1 MSTLN
6 PLTQIDFY
14 KSGHIF
20 QYPAGTES
28 VYSNFTA
35 RSDRLAPVLRSG
47 LAPFEG
53 KVVFVGLQG
62 FVKEFL
68 IQAFDA
74 GFFRL
79 PKAQAVRQYRRRMDN
94 ALGGRRAGRPHR
106 GPARPGLPSRAHQGA
121 ARRVARQHQGAA
133 VHGARNP
140 QGIRLADQLPGN
152 RAVHFNWKPITVAT
166 IAHEYRRLLEAY
178 ADLTGADAAFIDW
191 QAHDFSARGLSGPE
205 DSMRAGFAHL
215 CSFTGT
221 DTVAAIDYAEQYY
234 GADSDRELVGG
245 SVPATEHSVMSM
257 GGKLDEIGT
266 FRRLITEV
274 YPSGIVSIVSD
285 TWDFWQV
292 ITEYAATLKDE
303 ILARAPNA
311 LGQAKVVFRPDSGD
325 PVKILTGYLPDE
337 LAGDADAD
345 GMYTVRT
352 RAARS
357 PRPSARA
364 PWNACG
370 TSSAAT

>member
-1 MSTLN
+1 
-6 PLTQIDFY
+6 
-14 KSGHIF
+14 
-20 QYPAGTES
+20 
-28 VYSNFTA
+28 
-35 RSDRLAPVLRSG
+35 
-47 LAPFEG
+47 
-53 KVVFVGLQG
+53 
-62 FVKEFL
+62 
-68 IQAFDA
+68 
-74 GFFRL
+74 
-79 PKAQAVRQYRRRMDN
+79 
-94 ALGGRRAGRPHR
+94 
-106 GPARPGLPSRAHQGA
+106 
-121 ARRVARQHQGAA
+121 
-133 VHGARNP
+133 
-140 QGIRLADQLPGN
+140 
-152 RAVHFNWKPITVAT
+152 
-166 IAHEYRRLLEAY
+166 
-178 ADLTGADAAFIDW
+178 
-191 QAHDFSARGLSGPE
+191 
-205 DSMRAGFAHL
+205 MRAGFAHL

-345 GMYTVRT
+345 GMYTVKDTGGKITEAERKGAVECLWDLFGGDLT
-352 RAARS
+352 AKGFRVLHPRVGLIYGDSITLSRAERS
-357 PRPSARA
+357 
-364 PWNACG
+364 WNACG
-370 TSSAAT
+370 SRAMPRPTACSAWAPTAINT

>member
-1 MSTLN
+1 M
-6 PLTQIDFY
+6 
-14 KSGHIF
+14 
-20 QYPAGTES
+20 
-28 VYSNFTA
+28 
-35 RSDRLAPVLRSG
+35 
-47 LAPFEG
+47 
-53 KVVFVGLQG
+53 
-62 FVKEFL
+62 
-68 IQAFDA
+68 
-74 GFFRL
+74 
-79 PKAQAVRQYRRRMDN
+79 
-94 ALGGRRAGRPHR
+94 
-106 GPARPGLPSRAHQGA
+106 
-121 ARRVARQHQGAA
+121 
-133 VHGARNP
+133 
-140 QGIRLADQLPGN
+140 
-152 RAVHFNWKPITVAT
+152 AT

-311 LGQAKVVFRPDSGD
+311 LGQGGVPPGFRRSGQDPDGLSAGRAGGRCRRGRHVHRQGHGRQDHRGRAQGRRGMPVGPLRRRPDRQGLS
-325 PVKILTGYLPDE
+325 
-337 LAGDADAD
+337 
-345 GMYTVRT
+345 
-352 RAARS
+352 RAA
-357 PRPSARA
+357 SARGPDLRRLDHA
-364 PWNACG
+364 EPRRADPG
-370 TSSAAT
+370 TPADQGLCLDQLRVRRGLLQLSIPDPRQLRHGHEGHLGHGQWRGARAVQDPKTDSGTKKSAVGLLRVEREGGDYVLHDRQTPEQEAGGLLQDVFVDGKLVREHTLAEIRARLRNGG